1 MGVVTYCVFVK
12 DSTEGIFNNLGGSW
26 HCARFMANQDDDYN
40 EAVSN
45 IQNDSNVKRS

>member
-1 MGVVTYCVFVK
+1 MALC
-12 DSTEGIFNNLGGSW
+12 I
-26 HCARFMANQDDDYN
+26 ARFMANHDDDYN